1 MKYCTKCGA
10 KVGETNKFCSNCGN
24 PTNLYIEQTKKEIKN
39 QKEEKKEKL
48 LLTIGTLLLIIASI
62 IFAFANWNEM
72 SSIFKVLFLAIE
84 ALLFLSLSLFCKKV
98 NYKMSYKAL
107 WFIGITLI
115 PVILNLVAA
124 DKMLGEYLSYDGN
137 GIYVYLSISSII
149 CFILYFI
156 SYKFLKSNIFM
167 FISNLFIY
175 LTVIFILYAFN
186 LDSIKK
192 ISLIFPILCLYN
204 LLIGVLTNHI
214 KNEKDRKNINAFV
227 SLTIFISSIYS
238 ISYISESSMDYF
250 IISLVAI
257 SNIISLMY
265 MLYKSNYRFY
275 SYLYTI
281 MLYIVSDVAICFI
294 FRNYFSVSMLFI
306 VLVSIL
312 INFIINVKS
321 NNYLKNTS
329 FILMLINIFS
339 ILTINNIIGYITLF
353 ICYTLLLITFLF
365 IIKLKVNEFQ
375 RVISIFLLP
384 SIILNITNNFIK
396 IFTLMDLSII
406 LLISSIILFTIY
418 VILYEKNKDK
428 YTKTIFELFAYIQL
442 ILSSIAIL
450 ESNVSILAFILNEI
464 LWIYYFI
471 FSSVA
476 KKHISLNITLLVLLI
491 INFILCSIKYSISI
505 FYSLLFITIITSIL
519 DFIKTKFK
527 NKKSPYIY
535 IGIVTCALAAEFE
548 FSKIAIIG
556 ICINVISY
564 ALTYYLLNKNHN
576 PSFVV
581 KFIYT
586 IIGFGLIYDL
596 YEYFISNLVI
606 SNLLILITYI
616 VIIISMFLLQ
626 VDSDRKVLSYSILTT
641 IPYFVLVENVD
652 FMSKYSTTF
661 SVVIWIIMIFIY
673 FEYVFK
679 LKEKDKILFEI
690 VLLSLIHLFTL
701 SDIFI
706 INFILSAFYIFYGF
720 YKKREQ
726 FTLFGTIL
734 LILNLVYNIFKIA
747 ENVTVTY
754 VLLVIG
760 VIMLAYVF
768 YIEAKKNNKK

>member
-1 MKYCTKCGA
+1 MKFFG
-10 KVGETNKFCSNCGN
+10 
-24 PTNLYIEQTKKEIKN
+24 YI
-39 QKEEKKEKL
+39 
-48 LLTIGTLLLIIASI
+48 
-62 IFAFANWNEM
+62 
-72 SSIFKVLFLAIE
+72 
-84 ALLFLSLSLFCKKV
+84 
-98 NYKMSYKAL
+98 
-107 WFIGITLI
+107 
-115 PVILNLVAA
+115 
-124 DKMLGEYLSYDGN
+124 
-137 GIYVYLSISSII
+137 
-149 CFILYFI
+149 I
-156 SYKFLKSNIFM
+156 SYLVVWLRNI
-167 FISNLFIY
+167 Y
-175 LTVIFILYAFN
+175 
-186 LDSIKK
+186 
-192 ISLIFPILCLYN
+192 
-204 LLIGVLTNHI
+204 H
-214 KNEKDRKNINAFV
+214 
-227 SLTIFISSIYS
+227 
-238 ISYISESSMDYF
+238 
-250 IISLVAI
+250 
-257 SNIISLMY
+257 
-265 MLYKSNYRFY
+265 
-275 SYLYTI
+275 
-281 MLYIVSDVAICFI
+281 
-294 FRNYFSVSMLFI
+294 
-306 VLVSIL
+306 
-312 INFIINVKS
+312 
-321 NNYLKNTS
+321 
-329 FILMLINIFS
+329 
-339 ILTINNIIGYITLF
+339 
-353 ICYTLLLITFLF
+353 
-365 IIKLKVNEFQ
+365 
-375 RVISIFLLP
+375 
-384 SIILNITNNFIK
+384 
-396 IFTLMDLSII
+396 
-406 LLISSIILFTIY
+406 
-418 VILYEKNKDK
+418 
-428 YTKTIFELFAYIQL
+428 
-442 ILSSIAIL
+442 
-450 ESNVSILAFILNEI
+450 
-464 LWIYYFI
+464 
-471 FSSVA
+471 
-476 KKHISLNITLLVLLI
+476 
-491 INFILCSIKYSISI
+491 
-505 FYSLLFITIITSIL
+505 LLFITIITSIL

-564 ALTYYLLNKNHN
+564 ALTYYLLYKNHN